1 MKTLLF
7 TLLFPFLAQ
16 AAFIGETVKVMDG
29 SIATCTSSLDQQ
41 LHKRGAYR
49 LNVSE
54 PQLKG
59 DWLVFD
65 VKAEFL
71 ACKKQGDK
79 FGFVSMAALAPL
91 KYDLDG
97 QEIIIH
103 TRDVFMTVARA
114 DIPVMQIAWDPTSRL
129 IAVGLDDVL
138 DETQK
143 AQLLEG
149 EEVSTSLDF
158 SIEKDLEFIAKN
170 GIRSPERA
178 NFGLFRRHF
187 KLKL

>member
-7 TLLFPFLAQ
+7 TLLVPLLSH
-16 AAFIGETVKVMDG
+16 AALIGDTVKVMDG
-29 SIATCTSSLDQQ
+29 TIATCMNSVDQQ

-71 ACKKQGDK
+71 TCKKLGDK
-79 FGFVSMAALAPL
+79 FGFVSVASDAPL

-103 TRDVFMTVARA
+103 TRDVFMTVAKA
-114 DIPVMQIAWDPTSRL
+114 DIPVMQVAWEPSSRM

-138 DETQK
+138 GEDQK

-149 EEVSTSLDF
+149 EEVSASLDF